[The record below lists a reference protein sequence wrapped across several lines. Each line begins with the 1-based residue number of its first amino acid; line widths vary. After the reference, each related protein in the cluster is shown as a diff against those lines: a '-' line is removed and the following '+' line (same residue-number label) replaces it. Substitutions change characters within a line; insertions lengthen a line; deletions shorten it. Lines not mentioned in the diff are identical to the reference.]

1 MGFFSRH
8 RKAFRSVIASFGIL
22 FGLLVGCA
30 SNPVVEQEKEPEN
43 AQVMPFSSGPLN
55 LGIEGL
61 SASYSGD
68 GSFSY
73 SGGTLSGKVHSN
85 LAWNTSTATLT
96 ITNISSSILSVSVRV
111 DDVNVSKG
119 AVKGDGSASI
129 WGKRWQT
136 DFFGVPYV
144 INGFLAPRGMFEIII
159 MTQGTDRNTTISI
172 SNIAAEK
179 VAKYA
184 TIFKPSS
191 PLNAGTFTVD
201 GTQITTET
209 TKEKTPLES
218 YNLKFVPASGQTFV
232 GWDVNGELLSNS
244 TEYSFSPTENNQVV
258 FPRIY
263 AAGTA
268 MFSVGG
274 MLFDDL
280 GQAII
285 KASDGADKIVRLHKS
300 GSVSP
305 KADGSSY
312 VFSNEVNLF
321 IPGSDTSNYFDFAK
335 KEPPIQ
341 ESNQTRTC
349 SYTLTLS
356 SGVRINVSK
365 GSSIC
370 IAGQMWYASGG
381 NLTSL
386 PIGPVGELCLADGSV
401 VTLGAGA
408 CFYAW
413 GYASG
418 SGQIHA
424 LSGSQVYEGFCFSYR
439 GGSASTSMKPVF
451 VFNQYYVQNIEAHLY
466 VYAGATEKTIA
477 AVQALKGAVKKSTDV
492 TFIGADGMFAL
503 DSGYVVKYYN
513 PVTDRLSLDVYGD
526 GRLSRI
532 KVSLGGA
539 IFDVDSAEY
548 LLPICNNMDISVSSG
563 TVSVEQDLDFLPG
576 SSLTVKTGAVATLG
590 TGRKV
595 FFYDLS
601 NWNGKGYG
609 FNNVDMRRIDY
620 VSPSAM
626 AAFSKANRK
635 ITTGAYLKLNG
646 EFKNKGGVYMT
657 KPNNNTQ
664 KTSELGRIISDG
676 GGKFTYLAQEYQY
689 GQDVSEKTSQYNQAS
704 GKVDSISA
712 TTAVFINSD
721 DSVFSKTC
729 PKGAALV
736 FENGV
741 WKMQYQGP
749 YNIDITFKNVDGS
762 TLKTQSFNVD
772 PSGSGIVLP
781 DQTEFTAVQGTIFL
795 WLKETDKTVSYEPKK
810 NVDIIEPIVLIA
822 FTGGWYTDFNKDTFY
837 YDRSTGKTKGLKY
850 IYEEGT
856 WPEALYCFNENGHL
870 LLGKNQLFSYEQG
883 AKYDGGGDGNV
894 YYVDN
899 GVVQN
904 NVGLTEYDALVGE
917 IAARYYYYFGP
928 SHYAYRNTTCY
939 INTNLNNVL
948 PEGVYTFG
956 NDGRVEALECS
967 NFTDVD
973 SVTLSA
979 DGYCTFRTIK
989 AGIGLFVSG
998 THIYYAKDD
1007 GSIMKNGT
1015 YYVEKGK
1022 LNGKA
1027 TEAGLYYFDTN
1038 GYLCDSMMNPITV
1051 TLPEA
1056 NA

>member
-8 RKAFRSVIASFGIL
+8 RKAFRSVIASFGML
-22 FGLLVGCA
+22 FGLLAGVSVTTNVAYAGQP
-30 SNPVVEQEKEPEN
+30 S
-43 AQVMPFSSGPLN
+43 
-55 LGIEGL
+55 
-61 SASYSGD
+61 
-68 GSFSY
+68 
-73 SGGTLSGKVHSN
+73 GTLNDS
-85 LAWNTSTATLT
+85 LASLLEITTGLIDAGEWSMNDRTIQGNVTGGHFIGDIKQSSTLT
-96 ITNISSSILSVSVRV
+96 IKNNIEKPIELSFNWSVTLPSSKGSVSVDGQSYTSNQTSIFYQKSRLESKASIKIEISASGKNTTKFQLNDLSAIVIKESTITFKKADFGDYYVNDVLV
-111 DDVNVSKG
+111 DDAFQQPGSKPSTTTYTLKAKPDIG
-119 AVKGDGSASI
+119 YDFIG
-129 WGKRWQT
+129 WQT
-136 DFFGVPYV
+136 AIGNTSKIVSIANPYDFKSADDCEVTAVFKEGQNLAIFSNDSRYFG
-144 INGFLAPRGMFEIII
+144 
-159 MTQGTDRNTTISI
+159 
-172 SNIAAEK
+172 
-179 VAKYA
+179 
-184 TIFKPSS
+184 
-191 PLNAGTFTVD
+191 
-201 GTQITTET
+201 
-209 TKEKTPLES
+209 
-218 YNLKFVPASGQTFV
+218 
-232 GWDVNGELLSNS
+232 
-244 TEYSFSPTENNQVV
+244 
-258 FPRIY
+258 
-263 AAGTA
+263 
-268 MFSVGG
+268 
-274 MLFDDL
+274 DL
-280 GQAII
+280 GEAIEH
-285 KASDGADKIVRLHKS
+285 ANDSSDKIVRLFKS
-300 GSVSP
+300 GNVMPRNDDTSY
-305 KADGSSY
+305 DLSSG
-312 VFSNEVNLF
+312 VNLF
-321 IPGSDTSNYFDFAK
+321 IPGSNTSNYYDFAK

-341 ESNQTRTC
+341 ESSQTRTC

-386 PIGPVGELCLADGSV
+386 PIGPVGELYLADGSV

-477 AVQALKGAVKKSTDV
+477 AVQAGGGLIKKSTDV

-532 KVSLGGA
+532 KVSLGAG

-590 TGRKV
+590 SGRKV

-609 FNNVDMRRIDY
+609 FINVDMRRIDY

-626 AAFSKANRK
+626 AAFSKADRK

-646 EFKNKGGVYMT
+646 EFKNSGGVYMT

-689 GQDVSEKTSQYNQAS
+689 GQDVSEKTSQYNQGANH
-704 GKVDSISA
+704 VDPISA

-736 FENGV
+736 HENGV
-741 WKMQYQGP
+741 WKMQYQEP

-870 LLGKNQLFSYEQG
+870 LSGENQLFSYEQG
-883 AKYDGGGDGNV
+883 AKYDGGGDGSV

-904 NVGLTEYDALVGE
+904 NVGLTECYALVGE

-939 INTNLNNVL
+939 INTNLNNLL

-956 NDGRVEALECS
+956 NDGRVEVLECS
-967 NFTDVD
+967 NFTSVD

-979 DGYCTFRTIK
+979 DGYCTFGTIK
-989 AGIGLFVSG
+989 AGIGLFASG

-1015 YYVEKGK
+1015 YYVEEGK
-1022 LNGKA
+1022 LNGKV

-1038 GYLCDSMMNPITV
+1038 GYLCDSLMNPITV
-1051 TLPEA
+1051 TPPEA

>member
-1 MGFFSRH
+1 M
-8 RKAFRSVIASFGIL
+8 L
-22 FGLLVGCA
+22 FGLLTGCV
-30 SNPVVEQEKEPEN
+30 SNPIVEQGKEPEN
-43 AQVMPFSSGPLN
+43 AQVMPFSSGSLN

-73 SGGTLSGKVHSN
+73 SNNTISGNVDCPMTNVNSTK
-85 LAWNTSTATLT
+85 TATLSLTNKSEKKAVLGFKAYCSQIEGSATAWDTSLTAGSYWEKKSVIESNET
-96 ITNISSSILSVSVRV
+96 ITVSI
-111 DDVNVSKG
+111 
-119 AVKGDGSASI
+119 SASYKA
-129 WGKRWQT
+129 WHNRRT
-136 DFFGVPYV
+136 D
-144 INGFLAPRGMFEIII
+144 IE
-159 MTQGTDRNTTISI
+159 I
-172 SNIAAEK
+172 SNIEFSI
-179 VAKYA
+179 VDTYS
-184 TIFKPSS
+184 TNFIVPNSSGIFEVNGQVLNQDQSISS
-191 PLNAGTFTVD
+191 PSNEPYT
-201 GTQITTET
+201 
-209 TKEKTPLES
+209 
-218 YNLKFVPASGQTFV
+218 LKFTPSNGYIFV
-232 GWDVNGELLSNS
+232 GWYVDGIQVSNNNPFVFYASKNDENVMPIAVDNS
-244 TEYSFSPTENNQVV
+244 T
-258 FPRIY
+258 
-263 AAGTA
+263 AL
-268 MFSVGG
+268 FSVADSI
-274 MLFDDL
+274 FADL
-280 GQAII
+280 DQAINRAI
-285 KASDGADKIVRLHKS
+285 NGSDKNVRLHKS
-300 GSVSP
+300 GVLSP
-305 KADGSSY
+305 KADGSSF
-312 VFSNEVNLF
+312 VFSNGVNLF
-321 IPGSDTSNYFDFAK
+321 IPGTSTSNYSDFAK
-335 KEPPIQ
+335 KEPPLQID
-341 ESNQTRTC
+341 NQSRTC
-349 SYTLTLS
+349 DYRLTLLPN
-356 SGVRINVSK
+356 VKINVSS

-386 PIGPVGELCLADGSV
+386 PIGPVGELYLADGSV
-401 VTLGAGA
+401 VTLGLGA

-424 LSGSQVYEGFCFSYR
+424 LSGSQVYEGFCFSFR
-439 GGSASTSMKPVF
+439 GGDASTSMKPVF

-477 AVQALKGAVKKSTDV
+477 AVQAIRGVIKKSTDI

-532 KVSLGGA
+532 KVSLGGL
-539 IFDVDSAEY
+539 IFDIDSAEY

-609 FNNVDMRRIDY
+609 FSNVDMRRIDY
-620 VSPSAM
+620 VSPSAT

-646 EFKNKGGVYMT
+646 EFKNSGGVYMT
-657 KPNNNTQ
+657 KPNNDTQ

-676 GGKFTYLAQEYQY
+676 GGKFTYAAQEYQY

-704 GKVDSISA
+704 EKVDSISA
-712 TTAVFINSD
+712 TTAVFVNSD
-721 DSVFSKTC
+721 DSVFSENC

-736 FENGV
+736 HENGV
-741 WKMQYQGP
+741 WKMQYQGA
-749 YNIDITFKNVDGS
+749 YNIDITFKNVDGA
-762 TLKTQSFNVD
+762 TLKTQSFSVD
-772 PSGSGIVLP
+772 PNGDGIVLP
-781 DQTEFTAVQGTIFL
+781 DQTEFTTVQGTIFL
-795 WLKETDKTVSYEPKK
+795 WLKETDKAISYEPKT
-810 NVDIIEPIVLIA
+810 NVDITEPVVLIA
-822 FTGGWYTDFNKDTFY
+822 FTGGWYTDLNKDTFY

-850 IYEEGT
+850 IYEEGA

-870 LLGKNQLFSYEQG
+870 LSGKNQIFSYEQG
-883 AKYDGGGDGNV
+883 TKYDGGGDNNF
-894 YYVDN
+894 YYVTD
-899 GVVQN
+899 GIVQN
-904 NVGLTEYDALVGE
+904 DVGLTEYDVVVGE

-939 INTNLNNVL
+939 IDTNLNNLL
-948 PEGVYTFG
+948 PAGVYTFG
-956 NDGRVEALECS
+956 NDGRVEVLECS
-967 NFTDVD
+967 NFADVD

-979 DGYCTFRTIK
+979 DGYCTFGTIK
-989 AGIGLFVSG
+989 AGIGLFTSG

-1007 GSIMKNGT
+1007 GSIMKDGT
-1015 YYVEKGK
+1015 YYVEEGK

-1027 TEAGLYYFDTN
+1027 ANEGLYYFDAN
-1038 GYLCDSMMNPITV
+1038 GYLCDSMMNPIEV
-1051 TLPEA
+1051 TPPEA

>member
-1 MGFFSRH
+1 MKRRGLWKWLSIAFSLFV
-8 RKAFRSVIASFGIL
+8 ATAAIGVSFID
-22 FGLLVGCA
+22 VGYA
-30 SNPVVEQEKEPEN
+30 ATSGAIDNWKE
-43 AQVMPFSSGPLN
+43 
-55 LGIEGL
+55 EGL
-61 SASYSGD
+61 SISYNGDAENPWTSDYSQKQIVGSVQSSSGCGTTHYETTLTFTCD
-68 GSFSY
+68 LAGTISFDYSVEVNGAIKLNGTNITNGGHFEKELSQGSSVSVY
-73 SGGTLSGKVHSN
+73 LKSSS
-85 LAWNTSTATLT
+85 TSAANKIT
-96 ITNISSSILSVSVRV
+96 ITNITLQIPASP
-111 DDVNVSKG
+111 
-119 AVKGDGSASI
+119 ASI
-129 WGKRWQT
+129 R
-136 DFFGVPYV
+136 FELNAACSYEAF
-144 INGFLAPRGMFEIII
+144 INDAPATI
-159 MTQGTDRNTTISI
+159 GTDVDCLTGDKITVKS
-172 SNIAAEK
+172 
-179 VAKYA
+179 
-184 TIFKPSS
+184 PS
-191 PLNAGTFTVD
+191 
-201 GTQITTET
+201 
-209 TKEKTPLES
+209 
-218 YNLKFVPASGQTFV
+218 PANGYKFV
-232 GWDVNGELLSNS
+232 GWKKNGVLSGNDTALTFTILEPVTIIEICAANEKAASFEVNQEIFYDLQDAIDYAK
-244 TEYSFSPTENNQVV
+244 TASP
-258 FPRIY
+258 
-263 AAGTA
+263 
-268 MFSVGG
+268 
-274 MLFDDL
+274 
-280 GQAII
+280 
-285 KASDGADKIVRLHKS
+285 KIVKLYSS
-300 GSVSP
+300 GQVEP
-305 KADGSSY
+305 KKDGSEY
-312 VFSNEVNLF
+312 VFSDGVNLF
-321 IPGSDTSNYFDFAK
+321 IPGTGNSNYLDFAK
-335 KEPPIQ
+335 KEPPLQ
-341 ESNQTRTC
+341 KDNQSRTC
-349 SYTLTLS
+349 DYTLTLL
-356 SGVRINVSK
+356 SGVKINVSN

-370 IAGQMWYASGG
+370 IAGQMWYATGG

-386 PIGPVGELCLADGSV
+386 PVGPVGELNLSDGSII
-401 VTLGAGA
+401 TLTSGA

-424 LSGSQVYEGFCFSYR
+424 LSGSQVYEGFCFSFR
-439 GGSASTSMKPVF
+439 GGDASTSMKPVF

-477 AVQALKGAVKKSTDV
+477 AVQALKGVVKKSTDV

-539 IFDVDSAEY
+539 IFDIDSAEY

-590 TGRKV
+590 SGRKV

-609 FNNVDMRRIDY
+609 FINVDMRRIDY

-626 AAFSKANRK
+626 AAFSKADRK

-646 EFKNKGGVYMT
+646 EFKNSGGVYMT

-689 GQDVSEKTSQYNQAS
+689 GQDVSEKTSQYNQGADH
-704 GKVDSISA
+704 VDPISA

-736 FENGV
+736 YENGV
-741 WKMQYQGP
+741 WKMQYQEP

-762 TLKTQSFNVD
+762 TLKTQSFKVD

-810 NVDIIEPIVLIA
+810 NVNIIESIVLIA

-837 YDRSTGKTKGLKY
+837 YDRITGKTKGLKY

-870 LLGKNQLFSYEQG
+870 LSGKNQLFSYEQG

-894 YYVDN
+894 YFVDN

-904 NVGLTEYDALVGE
+904 NVGLTEYNVLVGE

-939 INTNLNNVL
+939 INTNLNNLL

-967 NFTDVD
+967 NFTGVD

-989 AGIGLFVSG
+989 AGIGLFASG

-1015 YYVEKGK
+1015 YYVEEGK
-1022 LNGKA
+1022 RNGKV
-1027 TEAGLYYFDTN
+1027 TNAGLYYFDTN
-1038 GYLCDSMMNPITV
+1038 GYLCDSLMNPITV
-1051 TLPEA
+1051 DPSEA